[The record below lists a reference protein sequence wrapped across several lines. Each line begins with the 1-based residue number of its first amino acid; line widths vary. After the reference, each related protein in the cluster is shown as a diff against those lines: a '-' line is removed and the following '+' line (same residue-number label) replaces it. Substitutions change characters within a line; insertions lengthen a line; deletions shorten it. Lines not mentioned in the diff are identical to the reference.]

1 MELRQFALTYVDI
14 KGCRLCNVMED
25 KTLVI
30 VVVNYIFIL
39 VDLLNASD
47 VYIHPHFVHF
57 DITGKLVVIRMDLR
71 LLGISANTKLQIRQL
86 YLCKDKLK
94 LRLNAIFSSPN
105 SALELI
111 LLPRG

>member
-1 MELRQFALTYVDI
+1 VGWRQFALTYVDI

-30 VVVNYIFIL
+30 VVVNYISIL
-39 VDLLNASD
+39 VDLLNARD

-71 LLGISANTKLQIRQL
+71 LLGISANT
-86 YLCKDKLK
+86 
-94 LRLNAIFSSPN
+94 
-105 SALELI
+105 
-111 LLPRG
+111 